1 MNNFWISA
9 LGFLAQALFSARLIV
24 QWFKSEKAGRV
35 LSPTIFWQLSLVA
48 SFLLVVYGVLRNDI
62 VVIGGQLISYF
73 IYIRNLRFKRAW
85 RFLPIWFRM
94 ATIFAPI
101 ISLAYLI
108 LNKQFH
114 FHQLLENDD
123 ISYSLMVWG
132 SIGQIIF
139 TFRFIYQWIYSE
151 RQQQSVLPAGFW
163 VISLVGSLMIIS
175 YGVFRSD
182 IVIIIGQLFGSIIY
196 SRNLFLIFKKKKTQ

>member
-1 MNNFWISA
+1 MNNFWITA
-9 LGFLAQALFSARLIV
+9 IGFLAQALFSARLIV